1 MSEPTPTGVPAARS
15 ERPSGWRYLFGQ
27 PGVPAVVLLGALARL
42 PTGMI
47 GLAMILGVAAS
58 RSFALAGSVV
68 ACYSIALAVA
78 APVRARAVDR
88 LGLIRVIGTTSL
100 LQGAGSAVLACC
112 LLLRLPIWSVIVLA
126 LACGL
131 SAPPITPAM
140 RAFWTRRFAAEPAT
154 RAVASSLESIIV
166 DVSFV
171 SGPGLVSI
179 AVLAGPAPLA
189 LLAVGVLRATTGFAL
204 TSLPSFRAMVAATE
218 PIGPTGAVRRD
229 RRSPLRT
236 GALLGLLPVALLAF
250 GSISA
255 IEVGVS
261 SLAQSQGHR
270 AAAGALIAI
279 LSVGGILGGLLRG
292 QMARRS
298 ARPTPGQLVVAL
310 AILTLAWA
318 APIAVP
324 ALAPLAVVLLLA
336 GVVMNPMI
344 SLHYDLLGDRVSG
357 AHRTEAFGWMTSA
370 NAVGAALGAGIAG
383 VLSAAGPVGGFA
395 AASAMTALAALT
407 AVLTTRLLGS
417 PLPD

>member
-1 MSEPTPTGVPAARS
+1 MSVSTPTGVPAARS
-15 ERPSGWRYLFGQ
+15 ERPSGWRHLFGQ

-126 LACGL
+126 LGCGL

-189 LLAVGVLRATTGFAL
+189 LLAVGVLRATTGCAL
-204 TSLPSFRAMVAATE
+204 TSLPSFRAMVAA
-218 PIGPTGAVRRD
+218 IGPTGAVRRD

-298 ARPTPGQLVVAL
+298 ARPTPGQLVAAL